1 MVVFIMRCRHGSTL
15 SNASFSIQHS
25 SPPPPLPCKVYRNCP
40 VKYAPLDLKVCHR
53 GNSTLSLSSQIS
65 YCSFI
70 ASVFNYIIHT
80 TASRYVFLFFF
91 LHLKGYFFSKTIQS
105 YIDSYYRALSF
116 HWQTTNHFS
125 LYSFMILDTFFV

>member
-1 MVVFIMRCRHGSTL
+1 MRCRHGSTL

-53 GNSTLSLSSQIS
+53 GTSTLSLSSQIS
-65 YCSFI
+65 YGSFI

-80 TASRYVFLFFF
+80 TASRYVFLF

-105 YIDSYYRALSF
+105 YIDSYYSMEFPLTDDKPF
-116 HWQTTNHFS
+116 FS
-125 LYSFMILDTFFV
+125 IFIYDSRYIFV